1 MSYYKNYEVLANEVK
16 TQAKKENIIN
26 WDDLSWGKGVSFKNN
41 NHIKRYNEMGEHFQ
55 QLSKVIIYRECFPNV
70 GKSLLYLATIKI
82 MEYSFINMKIEPH
95 IVNINPDIINDIILQ
110 GEKKFSNDRAGAIE
124 KALKNILDVLAIN
137 NIVNPKLSK
146 FNSRVRKNRNKAIRD
161 IPEQN

>member
-124 KALKNILDVLAIN
+124 KAL
-137 NIVNPKLSK
+137 
-146 FNSRVRKNRNKAIRD
+146 
-161 IPEQN
+161 